1 MNKCALTRL
10 DSGLRMIVDS
20 QRESTE
26 MLLIWMRIPASP
38 PTLYSHRRSK
48 EWNKISWGSICKTQG
63 EKVWCPSN
71 VQKNNHIH
79 LVSVLFIIKF
89 FFKSCF
95 PTCWYITNGWSDS
108 KMFFVKQRQPFYS
121 QPLTHVYV
129 RAVFPSF
136 FFVKGFLNMYIYR
149 ENVRHSF
156 SRTRNSIQWFQ

>member
-1 MNKCALTRL
+1 
-10 DSGLRMIVDS
+10 
-20 QRESTE
+20 
-26 MLLIWMRIPASP
+26 MLLIGMRIPASP
-38 PTLYSHRRSK
+38 PTLYSHRHSK
-48 EWNKISWGSICKTQG
+48 EWNKISKGSICKTQG

-79 LVSVLFIIKF
+79 LVSVFFIVKF

-95 PTCWYITNGWSDS
+95 PTCWYITNGWSDC

-129 RAVFPSF
+129 RAVFLNCWVMPKKSVCSFLF